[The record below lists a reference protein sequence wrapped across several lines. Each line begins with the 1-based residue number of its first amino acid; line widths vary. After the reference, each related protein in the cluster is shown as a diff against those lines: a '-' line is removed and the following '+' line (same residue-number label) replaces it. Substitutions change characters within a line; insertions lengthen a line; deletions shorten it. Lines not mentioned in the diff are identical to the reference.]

1 MVGVV
6 VSTRYH
12 RRPMSV
18 TLCINAGEENEF
30 TRLVAESQLSKRL
43 SLVPY
48 HLPLNASYP
57 INLLRNLAIDNSKT
71 NHFWLTDLDM
81 WPSGVLVI
89 SLSPRRTLRRHS
101 HAARGRLARPK
112 AGNHRARV
120 RDPQS
125 QVRNLPGMHQQVA
138 LLLLSP
144 LACSTSSP
152 TPSRRC
158 GDARSGASAV
168 ASAPSTGSTTTSSC
182 AGTRSPTMTC

>member
-6 VSTRYH
+6 VSTRCH

-57 INLLRNLAIDNSKT
+57 INL
-71 NHFWLTDLDM
+71 